1 MYKIGY
7 IDEDKGWRNTFR
19 QYLKDD
25 FEIVLFDITEE
36 TTVETLVDDIFNQT
50 IDMLVIDFRLDETGL
65 VDFNADTLVDKIQER
80 NLYYPLIIL
89 TSFES
94 DALDHLENANLVNG
108 KDMLSGDNTSK
119 VAILKQKINK
129 IASDYTS
136 KVTDSITELEA
147 LEQKRVEKGLEPDE
161 EDKFVELNNYLDK
174 TTSAKGRLSR
184 TFYSEDTNKKLDD
197 LISKTEQLLKQITVK
212 NEPNA

>member
-7 IDEDKGWRNTFR
+7 IDEDKGWRSTFR

-25 FEIVLFDITEE
+25 FEIVLFDINEE
-36 TTVETLVDDIFNQT
+36 TTVETLVDDVFNQAM
-50 IDMLVIDFRLDETGL
+50 DMLVIDFRLDETGL

-108 KDMLSGDNTSK
+108 KDMLSGDNSSK
-119 VAILKQKINK
+119 VSILKQKISK
-129 IASDYTS
+129 IANDYIS
-136 KVTDSITELEA
+136 KMKETVLELEI
-147 LEQKRVEKGLEPDE
+147 LEKRRVKNGLEPNE
-161 EDKFVELNNYLDK
+161 EDRFVELNNYLDK

-184 TFYSEDTNKKLDD
+184 TFYSEDTNKKLDE
-197 LISKTEQLLKQITVK
+197 LICKTEQLLKQIMFK